1 MTSLRV
7 LISRLL
13 DFFVK
18 GRRERRLEEE
28 ISFHLELLAEENRKR
43 GMSEREA
50 RAAARRSFGGVEQVK
65 EVYRDRRGVPFVE
78 NLVQDLRFAFRL
90 LKKERG
96 FTVAAVLALTLGIG
110 ASNAVFTIVNV
121 MVLRG
126 LPHDEPDR
134 IVKVRMR
141 SETGSLPRVSYRD
154 VQDWDAASNAF
165 THIAA
170 FKNAFMTFG
179 AEGRAEGRYRS
190 TYVDAGTFGLLGEA
204 PLLGRDFLPEDDRPG
219 AAPVVILGHRVWTTH
234 YEADPGVLGRTIE
247 VDGTEATIIGVM
259 KEDFRFPDFAELWQ
273 PLARLPGLDTDARD
287 ARTLRVVARLANDA
301 ERSSAQRQLDTVA
314 GHLRETYPETNAGLT
329 PRIEPFIGSATDFAL
344 FPALLG
350 AVAFVLLI
358 ACANV
363 ANLLLARSATRSR
376 EIAVRA
382 ALGGTL
388 WRILRQL
395 MVESLVLAFT
405 GAILGLGFSVLTLRL
420 FARTIE
426 GINLPYWL
434 QWTMDERVVVFLVL
448 ATTTS
453 VFAFGLVPALHLSR
467 ARLSTF
473 IKEGRASRSPR
484 TWMGALVVAELTFT
498 LILLAAAGFMMR
510 SFVALYQADRV
521 VDTQELM
528 SLRVSLP
535 PERYETPE
543 ARVQFYQK
551 LEERLAIVEPIA
563 SATIASALPF
573 AGAPMRPLTIEG
585 QPSETRPQPRVSIVS
600 VGAHYFTTLGVG
612 LVQGRV
618 FTALDGTVGHDT
630 AIVNQRFV
638 SLHFPNQ
645 NPIGERVRAG
655 DDDAPWLTIVGISPT
670 VRQQS
675 MGELDPVLYLPS
687 RAEPS
692 ATGVLLVRGR
702 GPVEALVR
710 EEVLALDPSLPV
722 YGVVSMDELVRQ
734 SRWGHSVF
742 GILFLLFA
750 GIALVLS
757 AVGLYAVVAYTVAE
771 RTHEIGVRLAFG
783 ARVPDILRLFGAR
796 VAAQVALGLA
806 LGMVGALAV
815 GKLLERL
822 LVQTSPA
829 EPTLLAAV
837 AFLLVAVSA
846 AACLYP
852 LRRAAI
858 SNPCNAL
865 RHE

>member
-7 LISRLL
+7 LVSRLL

-43 GMSEREA
+43 GMSEHEA

-273 PLARLPGLDTDARD
+273 PLARLPDLDTDARD

-382 ALGGTL
+382 ALGGTR

-484 TWMGALVVAELTFT
+484 TWMGALAWIVPLF
-498 LILLAAAGFMMR
+498 AAPTM
-510 SFVALYQADRV
+510 FVALRLLPKYAVLEHIALEQFAVNPTWSDKLFFIGYSMTAVGFITVLVWEAAFPDRRDAAILGALPIGGGSV
-521 VDTQELM
+521 LAAKLTALCGLILGFATVINVGPAVLFSFAVGGYSGTSLTFLRYLFAHVTTTIAAGLFVFFVLMATQTTLIF
-528 SLRVSLP
+528 LLP
-535 PERYETPE
+535 RR
-543 ARVQFYQK
+543 A
-551 LEERLAIVEPIA
+551 LRLA
-563 SATIASALPF
+563 
-573 AGAPMRPLTIEG
+573 M
-585 QPSETRPQPRVSIVS
+585 
-600 VGAHYFTTLGVG
+600 
-612 LVQGRV
+612 
-618 FTALDGTVGHDT
+618 
-630 AIVNQRFV
+630 
-638 SLHFPNQ
+638 
-645 NPIGERVRAG
+645 
-655 DDDAPWLTIVGISPT
+655 
-670 VRQQS
+670 
-675 MGELDPVLYLPS
+675 
-687 RAEPS
+687 
-692 ATGVLLVRGR
+692 
-702 GPVEALVR
+702 
-710 EEVLALDPSLPV
+710 VLAQLIF
-722 YGVVSMDELVRQ
+722 VV
-734 SRWGHSVF
+734 
-742 GILFLLFA
+742 
-750 GIALVLS
+750 ALVLWFALSPYVLERVDMS
-757 AVGLYAVVAYTVAE
+757 ATWMPPLWLLGLYETLLGAEDTALRALAVTTGIATLGALALAIAGYAASYARIVSRSLAPEPPT
-771 RTHEIGVRLAFG
+771 RGSSRFMRLAFATLVRHPIEQAVFEFVAKSLARSRRHRLILAIYIDVGLAFILGGLLETIARRAELDVVRFRALDRTSVDPVRVVVLRARSPSRCLRRPHG
-783 ARVPDILRLFGAR
+783 ARLELAVPDDGI
-796 VAAQVALGLA
+796 
-806 LGMVGALAV
+806 
-815 GKLLERL
+815 E
-822 LVQTSPA
+822 
-829 EPTLLAAV
+829 
-837 AFLLVAVSA
+837 
-846 AACLYP
+846 
-852 LRRAAI
+852 
-858 SNPCNAL
+858 
-865 RHE
+865 